1 MSEPHAPPRSS
12 RIPDF
17 RSREEEAEFWDTHE
31 FTDFL
36 DESWPVEIEASQA
49 LRDRVEARA
58 REEAEGGLIVPLKPE
73 VRAELSRRADERGVG
88 PAALAQLWIEERLRA
103 ERAAS

>member
-1 MSEPHAPPRSS
+1 MSEQSSPPRAS

-17 RSREEEAEFWDTHE
+17 KNREEEAEFWDTHE

-36 DESWPVEIEASQA
+36 DESWPVEIEVSQA

-58 REEAEGGLIVPLKPE
+58 RAEVQNGLIVPLNQE
-73 VRAELSRRADERGVG
+73 VRDELSRRADERGIG
-88 PAALAQLWIEERLRA
+88 PAALARLWIEERLRA
-103 ERAAS
+103 ERAAG